1 MKAIKIGN
9 EIKTYSSLTTYG
21 GTMGLQYATDSHL
34 KSLGFYSVVTPKPKP
49 SQKLGAIKW
58 DADNEVFTYPI
69 QNKTFSETAI
79 ELKQDKIAQV
89 KNIYKGKLAETDWY
103 ILRSQEGI
111 AAPQSILD
119 ARAALRSE
127 SAIAEAEINALT
139 TKASIID
146 YELADL
152 I

>member
-1 MKAIKIGN
+1 MKAIKVGN
-9 EIKTYSSLTTYG
+9 EIKTYSSLKSYG
-21 GTMGLQYATDSHL
+21 GAMGLQYATDSHL
-34 KSLGFYSVVTPKPKP
+34 ESLGFYNVVTPKPKA

-58 DADNEVFTYPI
+58 DADNKVFTYPV
-69 QNKTFSETAI
+69 QNRTFSQTAT

-103 ILRSQEGI
+103 ILRAQEGI

-127 SAIAEAEINALT
+127 CANVESEINALS
-139 TKASIID
+139 TKASIVD

-152 I
+152 M

>member
-1 MKAIKIGN
+1 MKAIKVGN
-9 EIKTYSSLTTYG
+9 EIKTYG
-21 GTMGLQYATDSHL
+21 GAMGLQYATDSHL
-34 KSLGFYSVVTPKPKP
+34 ESLGFYNVVKPTPKP

-58 DADNEVFTYPI
+58 DADNKVFTYPV
-69 QNKTFSETAI
+69 QNRTFSQTAT

-103 ILRSQEGI
+103 ILRAQEGI

-127 SAIAEAEINALT
+127 CADVEAEINALT
-139 TKASIID
+139 TKASIVD

-152 I
+152 M